1 MPIAALRLLPTWAR
15 LYRPPRLLSLS
26 TNAWCVCVCVLY
38 TQERREK
45 KKQQKR
51 TRPPSSG
58 EPQELVVV
66 EKNMC
71 HYKYLAVLQESHW
84 EEKEEGD
91 PFVFHIRPF
100 FFTHPKIQNPRKKK
114 KRNKRRRQRWK
125 ETWNNNNRNSP
136 LFFFCGFCLLISLC
150 GNESL
155 LLHAP
160 GIIYLV
166 VRVVVVPVRWRPAE
180 EEAGRL
186 AAVDTWHSPQGDSY
200 DSLAAQQHPFGV

>member
-1 MPIAALRLLPTWAR
+1 
-15 LYRPPRLLSLS
+15 
-26 TNAWCVCVCVLY
+26 VLY

-71 HYKYLAVLQESHW
+71 HYKYLAVQESHW

-100 FFTHPKIQNPRKKK
+100 FYPPKNTKPPKE
-114 KRNKRRRQRWK
+114 K
-125 ETWNNNNRNSP
+125 ETKQKEKAEDERK
-136 LFFFCGFCLLISLC
+136 LEIIITEIVHFFFLWLLFVNIF
-150 GNESL
+150 
-155 LLHAP
+155 
-160 GIIYLV
+160 V
-166 VRVVVVPVRWRPAE
+166 WK
-180 EEAGRL
+180 
-186 AAVDTWHSPQGDSY
+186 
-200 DSLAAQQHPFGV
+200 

>member
-1 MPIAALRLLPTWAR
+1 M
-15 LYRPPRLLSLS
+15 
-26 TNAWCVCVCVLY
+26 LY

-71 HYKYLAVLQESHW
+71 HYKSLAVQESHW

-100 FFTHPKIQNPRKKK
+100 FLPTQKYKTPER
-114 KRNKRRRQRWK
+114 KRNETKGEGRR
-125 ETWNNNNRNSP
+125 
-136 LFFFCGFCLLISLC
+136 
-150 GNESL
+150 
-155 LLHAP
+155 
-160 GIIYLV
+160 
-166 VRVVVVPVRWRPAE
+166 
-180 EEAGRL
+180 
-186 AAVDTWHSPQGDSY
+186 
-200 DSLAAQQHPFGV
+200 